1 MGSGFTHP
9 LPKLNLKS
17 SAAFPYPL
25 SCSTYTKLVPAEKTV
40 SVLWVLHPAVKRV
53 TAEMFRLPLIEEQIR
68 HYICPGSGNKEL
80 FPACLS
86 LCFSVLPTIS
96 LLASQSSR
104 SHLPCRGGKYE
115 NKRDNR
121 DTLCVL
127 MCLYGLH
134 QRWNLLQQL
143 NAALAVGCDGFKRS
157 LCWWIIF
164 RKVQGQSK
172 E

>member
-9 LPKLNLKS
+9 PPKLNLKS

-25 SCSTYTKLVPAEKTV
+25 SCSTYTKLVPAEKTA
-40 SVLWVLHPAVKRV
+40 SVLWVLHPAVKCV
-53 TAEMFRLPLIEEQIR
+53 TAEMFRLPLIEERIR
-68 HYICPGSGNKEL
+68 HYICPGSRNKAL

-86 LCFSVLPTIS
+86 LCFCFLPTIS
-96 LLASQSSR
+96 LVA

-115 NKRDNR
+115 NKRDNSGK
-121 DTLCVL
+121 LCVL

-134 QRWNLLQQL
+134 QRWNLLQHL

-157 LCWWIIF
+157 LCWWIIC
-164 RKVQGQSK
+164 RKVQGQSR